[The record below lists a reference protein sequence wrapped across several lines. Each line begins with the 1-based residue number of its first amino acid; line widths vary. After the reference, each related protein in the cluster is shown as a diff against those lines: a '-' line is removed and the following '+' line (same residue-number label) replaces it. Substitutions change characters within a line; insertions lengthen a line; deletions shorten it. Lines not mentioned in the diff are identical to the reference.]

1 MTAPKND
8 QHLIEKEQKD
18 ERVYDG
24 KLLKLHIQT
33 VQLPNG
39 KISKR
44 EIVKHP
50 GAVAVVAL
58 SADENVYLVRQFRKP
73 ANRVLLEIPA
83 GTLNDSEDPELAA
96 IRELREEIGFRP
108 SDLKRIGG
116 IWVAPG
122 YTTEYIHLYLARD
135 LVKDPLNLDNDEFIE
150 TVELSLSEVLEK
162 ALNGEIEDAKTI
174 AAVLLTA
181 RLLGK

>member
-1 MTAPKND
+1 MTATNKD
-8 QHLIEKEQKD
+8 QHLIEKEQTD

-24 KLLKLHIQT
+24 KLVKLHVQT

-39 KISKR
+39 EISKR

-58 SADENVYLVRQFRKP
+58 SADEKVYMIRQFRKP
-73 ANRVLLEIPA
+73 ADRVLLEIPA
-83 GTLNDSEDPELAA
+83 GTLKHNEDPKLAA
-96 IRELREEIGFRP
+96 IRELQEEIGFRP
-108 SDLKRIGG
+108 DKIERIGG

-135 LVKDPLNLDNDEFIE
+135 LVKDPLNLDSDEFVE
-150 TVELSLSEVLEK
+150 TVVFSLPDAMEK

-174 AAVLLTA
+174 TGLLLTA
-181 RLLGK
+181 RILGK